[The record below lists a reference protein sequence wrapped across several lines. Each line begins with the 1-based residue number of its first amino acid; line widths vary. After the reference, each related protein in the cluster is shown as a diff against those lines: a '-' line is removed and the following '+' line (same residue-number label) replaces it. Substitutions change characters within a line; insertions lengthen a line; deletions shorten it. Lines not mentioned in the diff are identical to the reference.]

1 MLRET
6 LLGFALGFCALR
18 GLVAC
23 SAAPQLT
30 QDISCRLDALRVLPD
45 DPEQVT
51 VYDAVDVVRRM
62 KACKAVG
69 DAGR

>member
-6 LLGFALGFCALR
+6 LLGFAIGFCLLR

-23 SAAPQLT
+23 GSPQLAR
-30 QDISCRLDALRVLPD
+30 DVCRLDALRVLPED
-45 DPEQVT
+45 VEQVT
-51 VYDAVDVVRRM
+51 AYDAIDLVQRL
-62 KACKAVG
+62 KACRVSG